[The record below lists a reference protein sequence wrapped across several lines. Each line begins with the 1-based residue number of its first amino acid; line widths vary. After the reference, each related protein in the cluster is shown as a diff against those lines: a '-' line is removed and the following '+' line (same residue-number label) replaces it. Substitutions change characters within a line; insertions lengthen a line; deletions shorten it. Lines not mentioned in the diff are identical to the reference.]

1 MRPIKEVEYSF
12 FGCIFDNAPNSIL
25 EAIEARCKK
34 EWFSLPECRLVWT
47 AIENINREGDIENFS
62 LPVVWQEV
70 ARLTRQKKT
79 EFSGVQFNASK
90 FYEDAVRFKNEE
102 SKELAALADI
112 LRNGM
117 IGRVTKELAQHDLMG
132 LDTEKDAASV
142 ITSFIGK
149 LTSLVNDEAVEDE
162 ISTEHLV
169 DAAMKDWNTAYQ
181 EFAVNKNYDYSGPG
195 FQTPWQ
201 RMNKSIGNFQVG
213 LNIIAARPS
222 VGKTS
227 FALQLMNYWC
237 QCGYKC
243 AFNCLDMACQEI
255 VKRPNVSLAQV
266 NLSRAKLGMLTK
278 EEYER
283 VKKAADI
290 IRDWGRKGLLR
301 FRVDYDVDKF
311 IAWCKL
317 QKSLGKLDIVVIDYV
332 QQLNV
337 RGFDSSSNENL
348 KLQEISKRL
357 KAFALTQQVPVI
369 LLAQLNRETVKGKE
383 GPREP
388 EISDIRGS
396 GALEQ
401 DAYTITL
408 LHRDDDCQAELRRGT
423 SDAGLRLTPDG
434 ADPEATLH
442 TLQSLDAIWVL
453 RKKSQNGAGG
463 RFPMV
468 VYNSSFQWF
477 LGDYDAPKSEKPYPA
492 NLNKF
497 SALTADYRFNQEPFL
512 TAERNG
518 RAIFPDYWERTAER
532 ICKRMGWDVPD
543 SLQQKIERYNAAH
556 TKQTDIN
563 YAPTSAP
570 AAQEK
575 ESSAYQVQDEQE
587 PDQNAYSDMADQDPY
602 AELDSVPF

>member
-1 MRPIKEVEYSF
+1 MRPIKEIEYSF
-12 FGCIFDNAPNSIL
+12 FGCLFDNAPNSVL
-25 EAIEARCKK
+25 EAIELRCKK
-34 EWFSLPECRLVWT
+34 EWFTLPECQLVWT
-47 AIENINREGDIENFS
+47 AIENINREGDIEHFS

-70 ARLTRQKKT
+70 TRLTRKKKT
-79 EFSGVQFNASK
+79 EFSGIQFNASQ
-90 FYEDAVRFKNEE
+90 FYEDAVRFRQEDTQDTV
-102 SKELAALADI
+102 ALAEI

-117 IGRVTKELAQHDLMG
+117 IGRATKEIAQKDLMG
-132 LDTEKDAASV
+132 LDTEKDASSV
-142 ITSFIGK
+142 VTSFIGK
-149 LTSLVNDEAVEDE
+149 LTSLINDEAVEDE
-162 ISTEHLV
+162 ISTENLV
-169 DAAMKDWNTAYQ
+169 DSAMQDWNTAYQ
-181 EFAVNKNYDYSGPG
+181 EYAVNKNFDYSGPG

-201 RMNKSIGNFQVG
+201 KMNKAIGNFQVG

-243 AFNCLDMACQEI
+243 AFNCLDMACKEI
-255 VKRPNVSLAQV
+255 IKRPTVSLAQL
-266 NLSRAKLGMLTK
+266 NLSRAQLGMLTQD
-278 EEYER
+278 EYER
-283 VKKAADI
+283 IKAAANL
-290 IRDWGRKGLLR
+290 IREWGRKGVLR
-301 FRVDYDVDKF
+301 FRTDYDVDKF

-369 LLAQLNRETVKGKE
+369 LLAQLNRDTVKGKE

-408 LHRDDDCQAELRRGT
+408 LHRDDDCQAELRKGT
-423 SDAGLRLTPDG
+423 GDIGLKLTPDG
-434 ADPEATLH
+434 ADPKATLH

-477 LGDYDAPKSEKPYPA
+477 LGDYDAPKADKPFPV
-492 NLNKF
+492 NMNKF
-497 SALTADYRFNQEPFL
+497 SRITADYRFNQEPFL

-518 RAIFPDYWERTAER
+518 VAIFPDYWERTAER
-532 ICKRMGWDVPD
+532 ICKKMNWEIPD
-543 SLQQKIERYNAAH
+543 SLQQKIERYNAEH
-556 TKQTDIN
+556 TRQTDIE
-563 YAPTSAP
+563 YGQGQPADSA
-570 AAQEK
+570 
-575 ESSAYQVQDEQE
+575 AYQVAKQQASGNYDYGQSPE
-587 PDQNAYSDMADQDPY
+587 DDLSDI
-602 AELDSVPF
+602 PF

>member
-1 MRPIKEVEYSF
+1 MRPIKEIEYSF
-12 FGCIFDNAPNSIL
+12 FGYVFDNAPNAIL
-25 EAIEARCKK
+25 EAIELRCKK
-34 EWFSLPECRLVWT
+34 EWFSLPECQLVWT
-47 AIENINREGDIENFS
+47 ALENINREGDIEHFS

-70 ARLTRQKKT
+70 SRLTHKKKT
-79 EFSGVQFNASK
+79 EFSGIQFNASQ
-90 FYEDAVRFKNEE
+90 FYDEAVKYRSEDTQDL
-102 SKELAALADI
+102 SALADI

-117 IGRVTKELAQHDLMG
+117 LSRATKELAKTDLMG
-132 LDTEKDAASV
+132 LDVSKDASSV

-149 LTSLVNDEAVEDE
+149 LTNLVNDETLEDE
-162 ISTEHLV
+162 ITTENLV
-169 DAAMKDWNTAYQ
+169 DKAVQDWDTAHQ

-201 RMNKSIGNFQVG
+201 RMNKMVGNFKVG

-243 AFNCLDMACQEI
+243 AFDCLDMACSEI
-255 VKRPNVSLAQV
+255 VKRPTVSLAQL
-266 NLSRAKLGMLTK
+266 NLSRAELGMLTQ

-283 VKKAADI
+283 LQAAANV

-301 FRVDYDVDKF
+301 FRIDYDVDKF

-357 KAFALTQQVPVI
+357 KAFSLTQQVPVI
-369 LLAQLNRETVKGKE
+369 LLAQLNRDTVKGKE

-423 SDAGLRLTPDG
+423 NDIGLKLTPDG
-434 ADPEATLH
+434 ADPKATLH

-477 LGDYDAPKSEKPYPA
+477 LGDMDAPKADRPLPP
-492 NLNKF
+492 NFLKF
-497 SALTADYRFNQEPFL
+497 ASLSADYRFNQEPFL

-518 RAIFPDYWERTAER
+518 QAIFPDYWERAAER
-532 ICKRMGWDVPD
+532 ICKRMGWDIPD
-543 SLQQKIERYNAAH
+543 SLQQKINRYNAEH
-556 TKQTDIN
+556 TRQTDIDYTQPPTN
-563 YAPTSAP
+563 NAETSAYP
-570 AAQEK
+570 VPSVSMNEPIDNTG
-575 ESSAYQVQDEQE
+575 DE
-587 PDQNAYSDMADQDPY
+587 DGDIDD
-602 AELDSVPF
+602 LDAIPF

>member
-1 MRPIKEVEYSF
+1 MRPIKEIEYSF
-12 FGCIFDNAPNSIL
+12 LGCIFDNAPNSVL
-25 EAIEARCKK
+25 EAIELRCKK
-34 EWFSLPECRLVWT
+34 EWFTLPECQLVWT
-47 AIENINREGDIENFS
+47 AIENINREGDIEHFS

-70 ARLTRQKKT
+70 SRLTRKKKT
-79 EFSGVQFNASK
+79 EFSGIQFNAAQ
-90 FYEDAVRFKNEE
+90 FYEDAVRFRQEDTQDI
-102 SKELAALADI
+102 SALAEI

-117 IGRVTKELAQHDLMG
+117 IGRATKEIAQSDLMG
-132 LDTEKDAASV
+132 IDNEKDASSV
-142 ITSFIGK
+142 VTSFIGK
-149 LTSLVNDEAVEDE
+149 LTSLINNESVEKE
-162 ISTEHLV
+162 ITTEKLV
-169 DAAMKDWNTAYQ
+169 DTAMGDWNTAHQ

-195 FQTPWQ
+195 YQTPWQ
-201 RMNKSIGNFQVG
+201 RMNKAVGNFKVG

-222 VGKTS
+222 VRKTS

-243 AFNCLDMACQEI
+243 AFDCLDMACSEI
-255 VKRPNVSLAQV
+255 VKRPTVSLAQL
-266 NLSRAKLGMLTK
+266 NLTRAELGMLTQ
-278 EEYER
+278 EEYDR
-283 VKKAADI
+283 LKAAAEI

-337 RGFDSSSNENL
+337 RGFDSSNNENL
-348 KLQEISKRL
+348 KLQEISARL
-357 KAFALTQQVPVI
+357 KAFSLTQQVPVI
-369 LLAQLNRETVKGKE
+369 LLAQLNRDTVKGKE

-408 LHRDDDCQAELRRGT
+408 LHRDDDCQAELRKGT
-423 SDAGLRLTPDG
+423 GDIGLKLTPDG
-434 ADPEATLH
+434 ADPKATLH

-477 LGDYDAPKSEKPYPA
+477 LGDYDAPKADKPFPV
-492 NLNKF
+492 NMNKF
-497 SALTADYRFNQEPFL
+497 SRITADYRFNQEPFL

-518 RAIFPDYWERTAER
+518 VAIFPDYWERTAER
-532 ICKRMGWDVPD
+532 ICKKMNWDIPD
-543 SLQQKIERYNAAH
+543 SLQRKIERYNAEH
-556 TKQTDIN
+556 TRQTNIN
-563 YAPTSAP
+563 YA
-570 AAQEK
+570 QENR
-575 ESSAYQVQDEQE
+575 EETTAYQVATEPPSSDYEEIQDT
-587 PDQNAYSDMADQDPY
+587 DVDI
-602 AELDSVPF
+602 PF